1 MKFFNLI
8 VTIIV
13 FSFFAQNISAREER
27 VFQIP
32 NGNKYQCSNCHV
44 SPGGGGLRTP
54 FGETVNDNLTNGKV
68 RWDLIFNIDSDGDGF
83 TNGQELLD
91 PEGQWTFNTPNPGNP
106 NDVSKP
112 WDPSSVPVTSSVEN
126 DKAESNTNM
135 YPLPTSGV
143 LNIDFPSNYI
153 ENSNIEIIDVQGN
166 KVYSQDYK
174 TILNNNH
181 FKIDMTNLNISSGVY
196 FVIIRS
202 ENYFIRK
209 KFTYTN

>member
-1 MKFFNLI
+1 MKYFNLI
-8 VTIIV
+8 VSVIV
-13 FSFFAQNISAREER
+13 FSCFSQNLYSIPER
-27 VFQIP
+27 VTQIP

-126 DKAESNTNM
+126 DIAESNTNI

-153 ENSNIEIIDVQGN
+153 ENSNIEIIDIQGN